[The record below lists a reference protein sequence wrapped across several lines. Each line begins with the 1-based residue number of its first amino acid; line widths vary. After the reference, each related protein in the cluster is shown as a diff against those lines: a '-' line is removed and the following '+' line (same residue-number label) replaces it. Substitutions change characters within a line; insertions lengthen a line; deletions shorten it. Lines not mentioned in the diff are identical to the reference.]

1 MKPCNA
7 VDRKACHNCHI
18 GHAHL
23 SVIDNGHLAD
33 LLLISRIA
41 GLDLIYKAAVDL
53 LHDLI
58 DTGEQPGEQVNG
70 PLLQSLGHNGMI
82 GVGTGL
88 CGNIPCF
95 LPGQSLFIQ
104 KDTHQLRDRNR
115 RMGII

>member
-58 DTGEQPGEQVNG
+58 DTGEQLENR
-70 PLLQSLGHNGMI
+70 SMGHFSRASDIM
-82 GVGTGL
+82 V
-88 CGNIPCF
+88 
-95 LPGQSLFIQ
+95 
-104 KDTHQLRDRNR
+104 
-115 RMGII
+115 